1 MSLDQPDVA
10 VPFVDD
16 ARATIKSDTHIDLG
30 APIRSTAEW
39 DEDADIAG

>member
-1 MSLDQPDVA
+1 MSLDQPVVA
-10 VPFVDD
+10 VPFV
-16 ARATIKSDTHIDLG
+16 SDTRIDLG